1 MINRVVLIILD
12 SVGIGYLPD
21 ADEYGDKGANT
32 LLHVAEAVGSLR
44 LPNLERLGLGNIVA
58 VPGIKA
64 VERPEACFGKMQA
77 QSAGKDTTT
86 GHWEIAGIILEKPFP
101 TYPNGFPKEVISEF
115 EEEIGRQTLG
125 NKKASGTIIIEEL
138 GKEHMRT
145 GSPIVYTSA
154 DSVFQIAAHEEVIP
168 IEELYKECR
177 IARNIL
183 TGKHAVGRVIAR
195 PFAGELGSFKRT
207 ARRHDF
213 SLKPPQ
219 KTMLDIISDAGKQV
233 LAVGKIKD
241 IFVGGGITDSVATSS
256 NREGI
261 ERIKDYLDQAKQGL
275 IFANLVDFDMLYGH
289 RNDSQGYANALKE
302 FDQLLP
308 DIIAKLH
315 EDDVLVISADHGTDP
330 GFPGSDHTREY
341 VPVLIAGEKIVK
353 GKNIGVRESFSDLGA
368 TITDLLDCGPLFHGT
383 SFASEV
389 IE

>member
-21 ADEYGDKGANT
+21 ADKYGDKGANT
-32 LLHVAEAVGSLR
+32 LLHVAEAVGSLK
-44 LPNLERLGLGNIVA
+44 LPNLERLGLGSIIT

-64 VERPEACFGKMQA
+64 VERPEACFGKMQS

-86 GHWEIAGIILEKPFP
+86 GHWEIAGIILKEPFP
-101 TYPNGFPKEVISEF
+101 TYPNGFPKEVMSKF

-125 NKKASGTIIIEEL
+125 NKKASGTVIIEEL

-154 DSVFQIAAHEEVIP
+154 DSVFQIAAHEAVIP

-195 PFAGELGSFKRT
+195 PFVGEPGRFKRT

-213 SLKPPQ
+213 SLKPLQ
-219 KTMLDIISDAGKQV
+219 KTMLDIISEAGKQV

-241 IFVGGGITDSVATSS
+241 IFVGSGITDSVATSS
-256 NREGI
+256 NTEGV
-261 ERIKDYLDQAKQGL
+261 ERIKDYLDQAEQGL
-275 IFANLVDFDMLYGH
+275 IFANLVDFDMLFGH
-289 RNDSQGYANALKE
+289 RNDTQGYANALEE

-308 DIIAKLH
+308 DIMAKLQ

-341 VPVLIAGEKIVK
+341 VPVLITGKKILK
-353 GKNIGVRESFSDLGA
+353 GKSIGVRETFSDLGA
-368 TITDLLDCGPLFHGT
+368 TITELLGCGSLLHGT